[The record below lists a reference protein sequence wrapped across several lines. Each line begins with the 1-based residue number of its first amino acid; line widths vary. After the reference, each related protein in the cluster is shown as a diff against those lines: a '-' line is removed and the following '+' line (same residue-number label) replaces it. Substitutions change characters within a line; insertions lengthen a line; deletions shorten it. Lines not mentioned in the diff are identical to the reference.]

1 MSSQSGKRNENNDS
15 DDAEYDLIM
24 DRIANM
30 NFQRKEKQSTKI
42 VSLKEISDHGL
53 EKVNTPI
60 YQIKIKH

>member
-1 MSSQSGKRNENNDS
+1 MSSQREKRNENNDS

-60 YQIKIKH
+60 YQIKIK